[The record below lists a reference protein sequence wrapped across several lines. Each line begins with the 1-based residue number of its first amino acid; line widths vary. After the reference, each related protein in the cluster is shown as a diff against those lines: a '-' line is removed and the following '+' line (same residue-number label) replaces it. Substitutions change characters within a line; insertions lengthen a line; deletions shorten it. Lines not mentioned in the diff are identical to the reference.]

1 MTKLICK
8 EEFDQSR
15 LHSIAALNAC
25 RLIPLNKNP
34 GVRPIGIGEVLKRI
48 MGKAVMKVFKQDVIV
63 AAGPTQLCAGQQAGC
78 EAAVHSVVDNFEQE
92 NDCDGV
98 LQIDASNA
106 FNSLNRNVML
116 HNVKII
122 CPVIANYVNN
132 TYALS
137 ARLFILGG
145 KEILSREGTTQGD
158 PVAMAIYALGILPL
172 LSKIKAKTNL
182 EKQPVLQ
189 VAFADDITGS
199 GNLHSLRLWWDQ
211 IVEYG
216 PTIGYYA
223 NAEKNMVD
231 S

>member
-1 MTKLICK
+1 MRIITVLIFAHFSDFCANARKLVRAKISTDKVAEMTKLICK

-25 RLIPLNKNP
+25 GLIPLNKNP

-132 TYALS
+132 TYALP
-137 ARLFILGG
+137 ARLFILG
-145 KEILSREGTTQGD
+145 
-158 PVAMAIYALGILPL
+158 
-172 LSKIKAKTNL
+172 
-182 EKQPVLQ
+182 
-189 VAFADDITGS
+189 
-199 GNLHSLRLWWDQ
+199 
-211 IVEYG
+211 
-216 PTIGYYA
+216 
-223 NAEKNMVD
+223 
-231 S
+231 